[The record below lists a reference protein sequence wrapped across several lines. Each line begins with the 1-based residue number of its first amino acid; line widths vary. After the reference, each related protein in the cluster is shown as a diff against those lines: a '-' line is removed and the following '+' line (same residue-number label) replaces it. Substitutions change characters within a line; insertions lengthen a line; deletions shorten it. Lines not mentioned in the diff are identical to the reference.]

1 MIINYTNFIIISE
14 IEKIKKTVKSD
25 NDAKIV
31 GLLTHPQ
38 RIYPKTILT

>member
-14 IEKIKKTVKSD
+14 IERKIKKTVKSD

-31 GLLTHPQ
+31 GLLTHHNAF
-38 RIYPKTILT
+38 IPKQY